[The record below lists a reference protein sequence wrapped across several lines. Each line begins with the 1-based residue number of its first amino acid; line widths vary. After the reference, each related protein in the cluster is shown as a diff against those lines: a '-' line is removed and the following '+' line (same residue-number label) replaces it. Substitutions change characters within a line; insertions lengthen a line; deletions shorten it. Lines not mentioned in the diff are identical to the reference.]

1 MDMGTLAYSPIGRL
15 IEIRGT
21 DPRFREDYVTSA
33 YMPEP
38 LQADVRLDSTTHM
51 AVATAA
57 ARVARADQAARQL
70 PNPTLLVRP
79 AIRQEAVST
88 SALEGTFA
96 AFTDVLEADFLDE
109 DELSSSVAEV
119 RNYVRTA
126 EAAFGWIRD
135 RPITISLL
143 EHLQKMLVRG
153 TRADTAEAGHV
164 RTTQVFIGAE
174 NRRISEARFVPPPP
188 GDHLRDGLEAWQR
201 WITEPHA
208 LHPVGQAALAHYQF
222 ESLHPFTDGNG
233 RLGRLVV
240 MLQLVTA
247 KELQTPIVNLSPW
260 LNARRDEYQSRLF
273 EVSATGHFNPWV
285 SFFCEALTAH
295 AEDAVAGVDQLLA
308 LRNQLLEQ
316 IRAAHLRGVAV
327 QLAGDLIGY
336 PMLTVNAV
344 KDLYGVSYQAAN
356 SAVGKM
362 TELGI
367 LRQRTEGRYARIF
380 SCDAVLSLL
389 ETPA

>member
-1 MDMGTLAYSPIGRL
+1 MS
-15 IEIRGT
+15 
-21 DPRFREDYVTSA
+21 
-33 YMPEP
+33 
-38 LQADVRLDSTTHM
+38 
-51 AVATAA
+51 
-57 ARVARADQAARQL
+57 
-70 PNPTLLVRP
+70 
-79 AIRQEAVST
+79 
-88 SALEGTFA
+88 
-96 AFTDVLEADFLDE
+96 
-109 DELSSSVAEV
+109 
-119 RNYVRTA
+119 
-126 EAAFGWIRD
+126 
-135 RPITISLL
+135 
-143 EHLQKMLVRG
+143 
-153 TRADTAEAGHV
+153 
-164 RTTQVFIGAE
+164 
-174 NRRISEARFVPPPP
+174 
-188 GDHLRDGLEAWQR
+188 
-201 WITEPHA
+201 A

-260 LNARRDEYQSRLF
+260 LNARRDEYQSHLF
-273 EVSATGHFNPWV
+273 KVSATGDFNPWV
-285 SFFCEALTAH
+285 RFFSEALTAH
-295 AEDAVAGVDQLLA
+295 AEDAVARVDQLLT

-327 QLAGDLIGY
+327 QPAGDLIGY